1 VFADRALAEQAIHE
15 LQRAGFSDNQI
26 KYSVNKGGPGILDG
40 LVGMGLTHN
49 EANFYNDEFHAGRTV
64 VAVKTHDRQQE
75 AYDIL
80 RLSGAY
86 DANSRLHN
94 GTNERTG
101 SDQSMQLREEVLQ
114 VQKEWVQTGEIRIR
128 KRVITEEKVFRVP
141 VSREEVI
148 IERVSLNG
156 QPPNKAVEPNA
167 SIEADEGEILPL
179 GDGETVKILVR
190 EEQVTINKIPIVIE
204 EITLTKRVL
213 QEMKQ
218 ITENVQ

>member
-1 VFADRALAEQAIHE
+1 MAMTE
-15 LQRAGFSDNQI
+15 G
-26 KYSVNKGGPGILDG
+26 
-40 LVGMGLTHN
+40 
-49 EANFYNDEFHAGRTV
+49 ND
-64 VAVKTHDRQQE
+64 
-75 AYDIL
+75 
-80 RLSGAY
+80 
-86 DANSRLHN
+86 
-94 GTNERTG
+94 RTG
-101 SDQSMQLREEVLQ
+101 NDQRMQLREEVLQ

-156 QPPNKAVEPNA
+156 QPSNETVEPNA
-167 SIEADEGEILPL
+167 SLEADEGEILSL
-179 GDGETVKILVR
+179 GDGEAVKILVR

-218 ITENVQ
+218 ITENVQREKVRIERRGNADIQGDNIDDVSLQSYQGE

>member
-1 VFADRALAEQAIHE
+1 MAMTE
-15 LQRAGFSDNQI
+15 G
-26 KYSVNKGGPGILDG
+26 
-40 LVGMGLTHN
+40 
-49 EANFYNDEFHAGRTV
+49 ND
-64 VAVKTHDRQQE
+64 
-75 AYDIL
+75 
-80 RLSGAY
+80 
-86 DANSRLHN
+86 
-94 GTNERTG
+94 RTG
-101 SDQSMQLREEVLQ
+101 NDQRMQLREEVLQ

-156 QPPNKAVEPNA
+156 QPSNKAVEPNA
-167 SIEADEGEILPL
+167 SIEADEGETLL
-179 GDGETVKILVR
+179 LEDGETVKILVR

-218 ITENVQ
+218 ITENVQREKVRIERRGNADIQSDNIDDVSLQSYQGE

>member
-1 VFADRALAEQAIHE
+1 MAMTE
-15 LQRAGFSDNQI
+15 G
-26 KYSVNKGGPGILDG
+26 
-40 LVGMGLTHN
+40 
-49 EANFYNDEFHAGRTV
+49 ND
-64 VAVKTHDRQQE
+64 
-75 AYDIL
+75 
-80 RLSGAY
+80 
-86 DANSRLHN
+86 
-94 GTNERTG
+94 RTG
-101 SDQSMQLREEVLQ
+101 NDQRMQLREEVLQ

-156 QPPNKAVEPNA
+156 QPSNETVEPNA
-167 SIEADEGEILPL
+167 SLEADEGEILSL
-179 GDGETVKILVR
+179 GDGETVKILVL

-218 ITENVQ
+218 ITENVQREKVRIERRGNADIQSDNIDDVSLQSYQGE